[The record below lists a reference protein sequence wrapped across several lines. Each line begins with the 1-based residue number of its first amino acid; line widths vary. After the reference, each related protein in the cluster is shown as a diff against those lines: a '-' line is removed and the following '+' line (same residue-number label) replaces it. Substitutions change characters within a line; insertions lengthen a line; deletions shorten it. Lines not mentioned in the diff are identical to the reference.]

1 MALEFIEGDVVA
13 SVGRPNKWVV
23 VDCKSSPE
31 TYFACEIVNGK
42 RWANALFQLTPGFVK
57 KLVKVGKW
65 SFMRNC
71 EVEDET

>member
-13 SVGRPNKWVV
+13 AIGRPTKWVV
-23 VDCKSSPE
+23 VGCRSSTE

-42 RWANALFQLTPGFVK
+42 RWANMGIQLAPGLVK
-57 KLVKVGKW
+57 KLVRVGKW
-65 SFMRNC
+65 SFVRNC

>member
-13 SVGRPNKWVV
+13 EIGRSDKWVV
-23 VDCKSSPE
+23 VGCKSSPE
-31 TYFACEIVNGK
+31 TYFTCEIVDGK
-42 RWANALFQLTPGFVK
+42 RWANALLQLTPGLVK

-71 EVEDET
+71 EVEDGT

>member
-1 MALEFIEGDVVA
+1 MGLEFVKGDVISEIGCVD
-13 SVGRPNKWVV
+13 KWVV

-71 EVEDET
+71 EVKDET

>member
-13 SVGRPNKWVV
+13 EIGRPNKWVV
-23 VDCKSSPE
+23 AECNSSTE
-31 TYFACEIVNGK
+31 TYFVCEIVDGK
-42 RWANALFQLTPGFVK
+42 RWSNALLQLAPGLVK

>member
-1 MALEFIEGDVVA
+1 MALEFIEGDLVA
-13 SVGRPNKWVV
+13 EIGRPNKWVV

-42 RWANALFQLTPGFVK
+42 RWGNALFQLTPGFVK

-65 SFMRNC
+65 SFIRNC
-71 EVEDET
+71 EVEDDT